1 MQPHKQNSKNGLGK
15 KPLAFTFSLENP
27 EAISPNF
34 TVDPVVDMKGM
45 STFPRTARLFTS
57 SFFYRYG
64 KRLVVVHPR
73 RDQDF
78 DVIAYSNLT
87 KSFVRE
93 PKLYALIQF
102 DNDGL
107 VQELTEAQ
115 FEAELAARNISPNQW
130 RVLLG

>member
-1 MQPHKQNSKNGLGK
+1 MQPHKQNNKNGLGK
-15 KPLAFTFSLENP
+15 KPLAFTFPIENP
-27 EAISPNF
+27 ETVSANF
-34 TVDPVVDMKGM
+34 SVNPVIDTKGM
-45 STFPRTARLFTS
+45 STFPRTARLVKS
-57 SFFYRYG
+57 PLFYRYG

-73 RDQDF
+73 QNQDF

-107 VQELTEAQ
+107 VQELTETQ
-115 FEAELAARNISPNQW
+115 FEAELAARNISPSQW
-130 RVLLG
+130 QVLLG